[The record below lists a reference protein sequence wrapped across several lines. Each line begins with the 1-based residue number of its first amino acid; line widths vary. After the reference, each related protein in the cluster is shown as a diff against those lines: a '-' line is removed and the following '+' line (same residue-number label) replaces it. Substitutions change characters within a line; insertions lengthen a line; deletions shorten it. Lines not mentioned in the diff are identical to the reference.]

1 MTDMMGKAL
10 MALGMVNLVAGV
22 HAAGLVIVLRA
33 IVLSKARLRITPH
46 FWSVLWLF
54 IWVPLTLIVIHL
66 FEIGLWALF
75 FRWQHCFP
83 DAGASLYFAGAS
95 YTTLGYGDV
104 VLPYEWRLFGPLTAL
119 TGLLTSGLSVGFFV
133 AVVGTVYQSAIIR
146 DRSARASQVNFNNT
160 SGYGSRT
167 AATRKYRGDRR
178 IARSPAYGSN
188 RAEEWQ

>member
-83 DAGASLYFAGAS
+83 DAGSSFYFSGAS

-104 VLPYEWRLFGPLTAL
+104 VLPDEWRLFGPLTAL
-119 TGLLTSGLSVGFFV
+119 TGLLSSGLSVGFFV

-146 DRSARASQVNFNNT
+146 DHSARASLGNARDRASTTHEQPPHVKCCDHPC
-160 SGYGSRT
+160 
-167 AATRKYRGDRR
+167 ATFSSAHVE
-178 IARSPAYGSN
+178 I
-188 RAEEWQ
+188 E